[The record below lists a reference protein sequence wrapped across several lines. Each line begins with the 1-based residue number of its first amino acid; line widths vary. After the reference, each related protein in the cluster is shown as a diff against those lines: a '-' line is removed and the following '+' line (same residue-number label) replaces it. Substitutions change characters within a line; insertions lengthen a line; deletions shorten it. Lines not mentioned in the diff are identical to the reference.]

1 MPDKK
6 SDLLRITGLFTTKR
20 KGMYTGTLRPEDREN
35 LETLLGKAKGPVSL
49 FLFRNDRDRVAGMME
64 YTLYAAE
71 SRPREESNR
80 PPVESRSHTERQP
93 IGSARRRSAGPEPE
107 RDDLPF

>member
-6 SDLLRITGLFTTKR
+6 SDLLRVTGLFMTKR
-20 KGMYTGTLRPEDREN
+20 KGMYTGTLRSEDREN
-35 LETLLGKAKGPVSL
+35 LETLLGKAKGPISV
-49 FLFRNDRDRVAGMME
+49 FLFRNDRDRDRDSKME

-71 SRPREESNR
+71 SNF
-80 PPVESRSHTERQP
+80 PPGESRSRTEQRP
-93 IGSARRRSAGPEPE
+93 IGPARRRSADPEPE

>member
-6 SDLLRITGLFTTKR
+6 SDLLRVTGLFTTKR

-35 LETLLGKAKGPVSL
+35 LETLLGKAKGPVSV
-49 FLFRNDRDRVAGMME
+49 FLFRNDRDRDSKME

-71 SRPREESNR
+71 SNR
-80 PPVESRSHTERQP
+80 PPAESRSRTERQP
-93 IGSARRRSAGPEPE
+93 IGPARRRSADPEPE
-107 RDDLPF
+107 RDDDLPF